1 MAKTT
6 LEKPK
11 AIEYP
16 IFADD
21 RGTFAPF
28 INGLEEI
35 APLRQA
41 QGKPKPLIIKRIY
54 YVCNDSKGIV
64 RGFHYHKKEWK
75 FFVIVSGSAKFVAL
89 NPDKSDE
96 KYQFISSTRKN
107 NLIIIPPLYANG
119 WLSLADNTILV
130 CASTS
135 TTKESLKDDK
145 RFDPY
150 KWGDI
155 WTVKAR

>member
-1 MAKTT
+1 M
-6 LEKPK
+6 EKIDFKKPR

-16 IFADD
+16 VFADD
-21 RGTFAPF
+21 RGAFAPF

-35 APLRQA
+35 AP
-41 QGKPKPLIIKRIY
+41 KSIVIKRLY
-54 YVCNDSKGIV
+54 YVCNDSKGVV

-89 NPDKSDE
+89 NPDKPEE
-96 KYQFISSTRKN
+96 KFQFISSVRKN
-107 NLIIIPPLYANG
+107 NLIIIPPFYANG
-119 WLSLADNTILV
+119 WVSLSDNTILV
-130 CASTS
+130 CASS
-135 TTKESLKDDK
+135 ATTQESLKDDK

-150 KWGDI
+150 NWGDV

>member
-1 MAKTT
+1 M
-6 LEKPK
+6 EKADLKKPRS
-11 AIEYP
+11 IEYP
-16 IFADD
+16 VFADD

-35 APLRQA
+35 APFQQA
-41 QGKPKPLIIKRIY
+41 QGKPKPLIIKRMY

-64 RGFHYHKKEWK
+64 RGFHYHEKEWK

-89 NPDKSDE
+89 DPKKPAE
-96 KYQFISSTRKN
+96 KFQFVSSVRKN
-107 NLIIIPPLYANG
+107 NLIIIPPFYANG
-119 WLSLADNTILV
+119 WVSLSDNTILV

-135 TTKESLKDDK
+135 TTQESLKDDK

-150 KWGDI
+150 KWGDV
-155 WTVKAR
+155 WSVKAR

>member
-1 MAKTT
+1 M
-6 LEKPK
+6 EKIKVNYNKPR
-11 AIEYP
+11 AVEYP
-16 IFADD
+16 VFADD

-28 INGLEEI
+28 INGLEGI
-35 APLRQA
+35 ASKS
-41 QGKPKPLIIKRIY
+41 GVIKRMY
-54 YVCNDSKGIV
+54 YVCNDSKGVV

-89 NPDKSDE
+89 DPKNPDE
-96 KYQFISSTRKN
+96 KFQFISSVRKN
-107 NLIIIPPLYANG
+107 NLIVIPPLYANG
-119 WLSLADNTILV
+119 WVSLSNDTILV

-135 TTKESLKDDK
+135 TTQESLKDDQ

-150 KWGDI
+150 KWGDV

>member
-1 MAKTT
+1 M
-6 LEKPK
+6 EKISHDKPRVV
-11 AIEYP
+11 EYP
-16 IFADD
+16 VFADD

-28 INGLEEI
+28 INGLKEM
-35 APLRQA
+35 APRSGA
-41 QGKPKPLIIKRIY
+41 IKRLY
-54 YVCNDSKGIV
+54 YVCNDSKNIV

-96 KYQFISSTRKN
+96 KFQFISSVRKN
-107 NLIIIPPLYANG
+107 NLIIIPPFYANG
-119 WLSLADNTILV
+119 WVSLSDKTILV

-135 TTKESLKDDK
+135 TTQESLKDDV

-150 KWGDI
+150 KWGDV
-155 WTVKAR
+155 WTIKPR

>member
-1 MAKTT
+1 MSKINYNC
-6 LEKPK
+6 PRS
-11 AIEYP
+11 IEYP
-16 IFADD
+16 VFADD

-28 INGLEEI
+28 INGLKEI
-35 APLRQA
+35 APA
-41 QGKPKPLIIKRIY
+41 SVTVKRLY
-54 YVCNDSKGIV
+54 YVCNDSKGVV

-89 NPDKSDE
+89 NPNKPED
-96 KYQFISSTRKN
+96 KYQFVSSARKN
-107 NLIIIPPLYANG
+107 NLIIIPPFYANG
-119 WLSLADNTILV
+119 WVSLSDNTILV
-130 CASTS
+130 CGSSA
-135 TTKESLKDDK
+135 TTQESLKDDN

>member
-1 MAKTT
+1 M
-6 LEKPK
+6 EKIDFKKPR

-16 IFADD
+16 VFADD

-28 INGLEEI
+28 INGLGELT
-35 APLRQA
+35 PQSVN
-41 QGKPKPLIIKRIY
+41 IKRIY
-54 YVCNDSKGIV
+54 YVCNDSKGVV

-89 NPDKSDE
+89 NPDKPDE
-96 KYQFISSTRKN
+96 KYQFISSVRKN
-107 NLIIIPPLYANG
+107 NLIIIPPLFANG
-119 WLSLADNTILV
+119 WVSLSDNTILV
-130 CASTS
+130 CASS
-135 TTKESLKDDK
+135 ATTQESLKDDK

-150 KWGDI
+150 KWGDV

>member
-1 MAKTT
+1 MVKVN
-6 LEKPK
+6 PNQPRS
-11 AIEYP
+11 IEYP
-16 IFADD
+16 VFADD

-28 INGLEEI
+28 INGLEEF
-35 APLRQA
+35 APKSVSVR
-41 QGKPKPLIIKRIY
+41 RMY

-89 NPDKSDE
+89 NPDKPDD
-96 KYQFISSTRKN
+96 KFQFVSSIRKN

-119 WLSLADNTILV
+119 WVSLSDNTILV
-130 CASTS
+130 CASS
-135 TTKESLKDDK
+135 ATTQESLKDDK
-145 RFDPY
+145 RFDPH
-150 KWGDI
+150 KWGDV